1 MSIKNQAT
9 ATLGSFAGEQDV
21 FEAFDRKRTA
31 GKTGKTGKNKVANDQ
46 PVIYSAEP
54 YASELYNLIVAASGG
69 SRINTPKVGDVVEGT
84 VARLTPR
91 EVAVDF
97 GGKDYA
103 YVDLRGVELPFATN
117 LRVGDAITALVTDVV
132 EEPYTVGVSL
142 AKMQA
147 KAVLNELHELFATST
162 PVGAVIT
169 GMNPGGYLLDV
180 TVSAGTAT
188 LFMPHMMAGVNKL
201 SDATS
206 LVGSSLSVILDSYS
220 EDRGTYIPSRKKYL
234 ETLIPAER
242 AKLRPVNFTEEPEVY
257 HGIVTG
263 ATNFGVFVEF
273 NGCLTG
279 MIHKANIHPDNINP
293 EEIATIAAGTPI
305 DFYVKEIAKGGRI
318 ILTQLIRES
327 LWDTIRAKQKLVGKV
342 RDVKHFGVLVKLDD
356 ETTGLIHTSELAR
369 ASKTPEDFKR
379 DQDVD
384 VRVLM
389 VNKGERK
396 IFLALA

>member
-1 MSIKNQAT
+1 MSKNINFLAV
-9 ATLGSFAGEQDV
+9 ASLGSAAGDQDIFAS
-21 FEAFDRKRTA
+21 FDAKKKA
-31 GKTGKTGKNKVANDQ
+31 GKKSNNEQQVL
-46 PVIYSAEP
+46 YSTEA
-54 YASELYNLIVAASGG
+54 YAPELYHLIVNAHGG
-69 SRINTPKVGDVVEGT
+69 TRINTPKVGDVLEGT
-84 VARLTPR
+84 VARILQR
-91 EVAVDF
+91 EVAIDF

-103 YVDLRGVELPFATN
+103 YVDIRGVEAAFAAKLTIN
-117 LRVGDAITALVTDVV
+117 ERIIALVDEVV
-132 EEPYTVGVSL
+132 EEPYYVSVSL

-147 KAVLNELHELFATST
+147 KAVLNDLHATFAAGDSLE
-162 PVGAVIT
+162 AIIT

-180 TVSAGTAT
+180 TFPSGSAT

-201 SDATS
+201 SDASS
-206 LVGSSLSVILDSYS
+206 LVGTSLSVMLDSYS

-242 AKLRPVNFTEEPEVY
+242 AKLKPISFTEESEVY
-257 HGIVTG
+257 SGIVTG

-293 EEIATIAAGTPI
+293 DEIATIQAGTPI
-305 DFYVKEIAKGGRI
+305 NFYVKEIAKGGRI

-327 LWDTIRAKQKLVGKV
+327 LWDTIRAKQKLTGKV

-356 ETTGLIHTSELAR
+356 ETTGLIHTSELAK
-369 ASKTPEDFKR
+369 AGKTLEDFKR
-379 DQDVD
+379 DSDVE

-396 IFLALA
+396 IFLAVG